1 MIVLITGATGFIGG
15 LLCERLAA
23 AGHSLRML
31 TRNPTATSRL
41 PNPSGKDG
49 ARAYAWDPEKPAPAQ
64 ALAGADAVVHL
75 AGESIGAWPWT
86 AERKRRILDSRIN
99 GTRSLVEGMRDLA
112 ANGERPRILVAASAV
127 GYYGNG
133 GEESLAETHAPGQG
147 FLAEVCVAWEREIFR
162 ARELGLRTV
171 AVRNGLVLGRGGVLR
186 KLLPIYR
193 LGGGAVLGSGRQWWS
208 WIHVEDTVGIFAHA
222 LSDTE
227 LEGPVN
233 GCAPQPV
240 TQREFALA
248 LAKAAGRPLWLR
260 APAFVLEMA
269 LGEMAATLLEGQK
282 TDASKLAGRYA
293 YRYRTLDAALE
304 NIVTGG

>member
-31 TRNPTATSRL
+31 TRNPTATARL
-41 PNPSGKDG
+41 PIPSGAEG
-49 ARAYAWDPEKPAPAQ
+49 VRAYAWDPEKPAPSQ

-86 AERKRRILDSRIN
+86 AERKRRILDSRID
-99 GTRSLVEGMRDLA
+99 GTRSLVEGMRALA
-112 ANGERPRILVAASAV
+112 ADGERPRILVAASAV
-127 GYYGNG
+127 GYYGDG
-133 GEESLAETHAPGQG
+133 GEESLAETHVPGRG
-147 FLAEVCVAWEREIFR
+147 FLAEVCAAWEREIFR

-171 AVRNGLVLGRGGVLR
+171 AIRNGLVLGRGGVLR
-186 KLLPIYR
+186 KLLPVYR
-193 LGGGAVLGSGRQWWS
+193 LGAGAVLGSGRQWWS
-208 WIHVEDTVGIFAHA
+208 WIHAEDTVGIFAHA
-222 LSDTE
+222 LLDAG

-240 TQREFALA
+240 TQREFAVA

-260 APAFVLEMA
+260 APAFALEMA

-293 YRYRTLDAALE
+293 YRYPALAAALE
-304 NIVTGG
+304 NIVTGV